1 MLGQATMTI
10 QSATFTIL
18 LSLIAGAYVGALWH
32 VVTL

>member
-1 MLGQATMTI
+1 MTI
-10 QSATFTIL
+10 RSATFTLL